1 MEGPADKGSCSL
13 METSTG
19 EDAKADRSEMGE
31 AVGMLSLAEK
41 EGLIEGKPSRYGVFV
56 WL

>member
-1 MEGPADKGSCSL
+1 MEGPDDKDSCSL

-19 EDAKADRSEMGE
+19 EDAKAERSEMGE

-41 EGLIEGKPSRYGVFV
+41 EGLLEGKPSRYGVFV